1 MSKDVLV
8 IGGSVA
14 GIQAA
19 LDLADSGIQ
28 VHLVESSPFLG
39 SGDTTTVPRHLLNA
53 RLLEVARHPRI
64 TVWTNT
70 RVNRVEGGAGHFHVE
85 LRQHPRYVD
94 LSRCTACGDCVQVC
108 PVTVPGTDHKAIY
121 LDGQPGCVAIDK
133 LGIAPCR
140 EACPIGQR
148 AQAYI
153 ALIRQKRYADA
164 YWAIRREHPFPSVCG
179 RVCNHRCEEACT
191 RGRYDE
197 PVNIMGL
204 KRFVADWA
212 YAHRDELPNLP
223 DKSLVGTPFRHQ
235 PKPTGKK
242 VAIIGAGPA
251 GLTAALDLVRLG
263 HAVTVFDVLPAA
275 GGMMRVGIPPHRL
288 PAERLDWEIQQIVDE
303 GVELKL
309 NTWVDDIPGLLGK
322 GYHAVLIA
330 AGAHVAKKLP
340 IKNSDHPDN
349 WLSLDVLRRVRL
361 GERIE
366 LSGKQVVVLGGGNV
380 ALDTART
387 VLRLGASKVRMACLE
402 PRDEMPG
409 FAWEIAVAEEEGI
422 EMCPGRTF
430 KEILVEGDKIV
441 GVRCVE
447 VVFRGFKSGRPDIDE
462 IPGTEHVLPA
472 DLVIWAI
479 GQRPDFSFLP
489 QDGRISLLS
498 PAGIQSDAN
507 MMTTM
512 PGVFVAGDI
521 RRGVTFFVVDAISEG
536 HRAARSIDRYLRGAA
551 GVQEPV
557 LPPRVELSE
566 EEIRVRLTRGGISQR
581 GRIPISSLPL
591 EERAHNFC
599 EVDLTLTEEE
609 ALAEAERCL
618 RCALCSECLECLAA
632 CQRGAIDHEM
642 QDSHQDLI
650 VGAMIYADDPARF
663 TQRYS
668 LLTLP
673 MEEGKGLYRA
683 SPDSPLTGS
692 AAAAWAMSHL
702 FPERQRWC
710 VVAGPAIPEVP
721 ARIGVFVCQCGD
733 HIARVVDTEAVRDR
747 AATWPDVIHA
757 QVLPFAC
764 SPEAAETV
772 YDAVAA
778 HGLNRVVLAACSCCS
793 LDQACYSCTYQRVRC
808 KGNLGI
814 FKMQDAGR
822 KTQESPASFEFVN
835 IREQCAWV
843 HADDPRA
850 ATAKAMA
857 LVAARVA
864 RARTMTARPVEARSV
879 EHSALILGH
888 GPAARTCRVAL
899 TGQGVAVQQVEGL
912 PERVQRADGRYAV
925 TQGGTIWQ
933 ASALVLAPQDADEAN
948 RLLAAFGEDGH
959 QPRPAWGG
967 LETHRPGVFHCDPVL
982 DPATAGAAAAA
993 RVAAWLGRVERR
1005 VEPLAAVV
1013 DPVRCR
1019 ACGTC
1024 VQICEFGAPQLMGE
1038 EPRRASWIDPAICTG
1053 CGTCAAHC
1061 PSGAITDGQLTDA
1074 QLEAM
1079 LDAVLAEA
1087 GTMTGPRA
1095 IAFICNWNA
1104 YSGLE
1109 AAGAEHLSYP
1119 PALYPVRV
1127 ACLGRIS
1134 AGIILKAFAKGA
1146 DGVLLLGCPPGE
1158 CHYGFGHRHARE
1170 VFAEAK
1176 GLATLLGYR
1185 DEQLKLEWVA
1195 AGAGEAFVDKARGF
1209 VSRLN
1214 GSA

>member
-1 MSKDVLV
+1 M
-8 IGGSVA
+8 A

-19 LDLADSGIQ
+19 LDLADWGIP

-39 SGDTTTVPRHLLNA
+39 GAATVPRHLLNA
-53 RLLEVARHPRI
+53 RLLEVVKHPLI

-70 RVNRVEGGAGHFHVE
+70 RVNRIGGEAGRFHVE
-85 LRQHPRYVD
+85 LLQRPRYVD
-94 LSRCTACGDCVQVC
+94 LTRCTACGDCIAVC
-108 PVTVPGTDHKAIY
+108 PITVPGTNHKAIY

-140 EACPIGQR
+140 EACPTSQR
-148 AQAYI
+148 AQGYI

-212 YAHRDELPNLP
+212 YAHRDELANMR
-223 DKSLVGTPFRHQ
+223 DKSLVGTPFQHQ

-263 HAVTVFDVLPAA
+263 HAVTVFDVLPVA

-288 PAERLDWEIQQIVDE
+288 PAELLDWEIQQIVDE

-330 AGAHVAKKLP
+330 TGTHVAKKLP

-361 GERIE
+361 GEKIE
-366 LSGKQVVVLGGGNV
+366 LGGKRVVVLGGGNV

-387 VLRLGASKVRMACLE
+387 VLRLGASQVRMACLE
-402 PRDEMPG
+402 PRGEMPG

-422 EMCPGRTF
+422 EMCAGRTF
-430 KEILVEGDKIV
+430 KEILVEEGKIV

-447 VVFRGFKSGRPDIDE
+447 VVFRGFKNGRPDIDE

-472 DLVIWAI
+472 DLVVWAI

-489 QDGRISLLS
+489 QDGSIQINY
-498 PAGIQSDAN
+498 PVGIQSDAN

-512 PGVFVAGDI
+512 PGVFVAGDM
-521 RRGVTFFVVDAISEG
+521 RRGVTFFVVDAIHEG
-536 HRAARSIDRYLRGAA
+536 HRAARSIDRYLRGAE
-551 GVQEPV
+551 GVREPV

-566 EEIRVRLTRGGISQR
+566 EEIHARLVQGGISQR
-581 GRIPISSLPL
+581 GRIQISSIPL
-591 EERAHNFC
+591 EERVHNFR

-650 VGAMIYADDPARF
+650 VGAIIYADDPTRF
-663 TQRYS
+663 VQRGS
-668 LLTLP
+668 SLTLP
-673 MEEGKGLYRA
+673 LEDGPGLYRVP
-683 SPDSPLTGS
+683 PDSPLMGS

-702 FPERQRWC
+702 FPERHRWR
-710 VVAGPAIPEVP
+710 VVPGPAVPESLSEKLGQTSSEVP

-733 HIARVVDTEAVRDR
+733 QIASVVDTEVLRDQ
-747 AATWPDVIHA
+747 AAHWPDVVHA

-764 SPEAAETV
+764 SPEAAERV

-793 LDQACYSCTYQRVRC
+793 IDQVCYSCTYQRVRC
-808 KGNLGI
+808 KSNLGI
-814 FKMQDAGR
+814 FKRQEAGGKR
-822 KTQESPASFEFVN
+822 QESLATFEFVN

-850 ATAKAMA
+850 ATAKAVT
-857 LVAARVA
+857 LVAAGVA
-864 RARTMTARPVEARSV
+864 RARTMAARPIEARSI

-888 GPAARTCRVAL
+888 GPAARACRVAL
-899 TGQGVAVQQVEGL
+899 AGQGVAVWQVEGL
-912 PERVQRADGRYAV
+912 PERVQRAGGRYAV

-933 ASALVLAPQDADEAN
+933 ASALVLVPQDADEAH

-959 QPRPAWGG
+959 QPRPQPAWGG
-967 LETHRPGVFHCDPVL
+967 LDTHRPGVFYCDPVL
-982 DPATAGAAAAA
+982 DPAMAGAAAAA
-993 RVAAWLGRVERR
+993 RVAAWLGRMEMPVKP
-1005 VEPLAAVV
+1005 VAAVV
-1013 DPVRCR
+1013 DPARCR

-1024 VQICEFGAPQLMGE
+1024 VQICEFGAPRLVGE

-1053 CGTCAAHC
+1053 CGTCVAHC
-1061 PSGAITDGQLTDA
+1061 PSGAITDGHLTDA

-1079 LDAVLAEA
+1079 LDAVLGEA
-1087 GTMTGPRA
+1087 GTTTEPRA
-1095 IAFICNWNA
+1095 IAFTCNWHP

-1109 AAGAEHLSYP
+1109 AAGAEHLGYP
-1119 PALYPVRV
+1119 SAIRPVRV
-1127 ACLGRIS
+1127 ACLGRLS

-1158 CHYGFGHRHARE
+1158 CHHGFGNRRAQE

-1176 GLATLLGYR
+1176 GVATLLGYR
-1185 DEQLKLEWVA
+1185 DEQLKLEWLA
-1195 AGAGEAFVDKARGF
+1195 AGEGKAFVDKMWGF
-1209 VSRLN
+1209 VSGLK
-1214 GSA
+1214 